1 MQTDTKILQRKYKS
15 AGKKKAT
22 KDRKIDDL
30 WVFGLNSEIM
40 KEGKKCKRLELVK
53 KTLIL
58 SLQWLSALAFLC
70 VLCMIYGKVHSH

>member
-40 KEGKKCKRLELVK
+40 KEGKKCKRLE
-53 KTLIL
+53 
-58 SLQWLSALAFLC
+58 SL
-70 VLCMIYGKVHSH
+70 